1 MTGRSEA
8 LTAGLARLVGL
19 TTGLPDTSPAFPRL
33 LCKVQARLGGE
44 LELDPD
50 ERRLQAAVDRVHEAF
65 VTLSEPDK
73 AAAWRSQIARI
84 CQDTVPTFPR
94 VEVRCAM
101 VSLLVAL
108 AAPAGCPSH
117 LLPASALPASTSLLA
132 DAAVCGVGSRW
143 PAKETTSIPTGHGSD
158 FSESEDFC
166 PDEGKELHLQP
177 FSREDSGIQVDVTP
191 SEEAPSQP
199 RLRSVQWIATLSEDR
214 RWLEKSVVQQYWTA
228 PRRSAQHSCHPNA
241 SLASIWNRHVL
252 ATEPL
257 AAPRD
262 HVVLTEAQVVRETLW
277 LLSGV
282 RCLFV
287 YQLCEGKVL
296 VRPGITVSH
305 LTPSCL
311 RAVCEQFAS
320 FGQLVLRLQKF
331 VESVSRPLGP
341 RAGPWVG
348 PWVGAHLQGPLTP
361 GPHGP
366 GGPLGWERPAED
378 SAPCRTYQALAWAL
392 ARYLQGFKRQLADVE
407 RRAICQER
415 AVTLAMLQ
423 AELAGRFAELRAL
436 RRAFAVGV
444 REVPPDVPHVV
455 KASHLLNT
463 LLHAVLA
470 GDALGEAAD
479 SSGQLLLWL
488 WLQTVRPYI
497 EIIDD
502 WITLG
507 RLHDPSREFI
517 IQRNDAE
524 RVARRDFWFSTYTLY
539 CVCER
544 NGAAGGVRRT
554 PTGGPEALDEPTMA
568 AFLRPVLKQLILA
581 GKSTQLLHGPGLGGP
596 TQPPHGWDRGSL
608 YTQFCE
614 GLEPHLSAPGRHGCC
629 TPCGTEPACGGTGPG
644 DGEEVP
650 GALRVHM
657 QAEHRDPLLEINFSR
672 MFLVERSSSAAWDE
686 CNGNTARGGAEE
698 ADEPPRLR
706 WPLLQALQRSLY
718 GRVEQRY
725 RACCG
730 QLMATLKSHCR
741 LLSHV
746 KAMRSYFLMEAGD
759 TMHAFCTALFCCDAT
774 SWTQPDVLVAQLQH
788 ALATHRTC
796 HASRLSVSVRKQ
808 SRFQKRSLV
817 HALDG
822 LRLHYKVPWPLDI
835 VISNEDQALY
845 NDIFLFLLKVK
856 WAKCSLEQLRFK
868 DLQETK
874 CKQQLQQASH
884 ERVVTEKGSGSG
896 SCGGG
901 IVAARVQGGTWR
913 PRDAGSQCRLAP
925 SPSRIASS
933 GRDQSLA
940 PHRMYLLRIRILHFV
955 NSLHGYLLH
964 KVLHGTWREFESEL
978 GAAADLDQLI
988 HVHAR
993 YLAALSSCCLLTQGL
1008 EVLREALFRVLDVGL
1023 QFAACWKGGPNT
1035 PRLGCVLQL
1044 ESGFNCSRSTFLNT
1058 LNQAVCQGR
1067 HPLLESMAQAVCG

>member
-1 MTGRSEA
+1 
-8 LTAGLARLVGL
+8 
-19 TTGLPDTSPAFPRL
+19 
-33 LCKVQARLGGE
+33 
-44 LELDPD
+44 
-50 ERRLQAAVDRVHEAF
+50 
-65 VTLSEPDK
+65 
-73 AAAWRSQIARI
+73 
-84 CQDTVPTFPR
+84 
-94 VEVRCAM
+94 
-101 VSLLVAL
+101 
-108 AAPAGCPSH
+108 
-117 LLPASALPASTSLLA
+117 
-132 DAAVCGVGSRW
+132 
-143 PAKETTSIPTGHGSD
+143 
-158 FSESEDFC
+158 
-166 PDEGKELHLQP
+166 QP

-341 RAGPWVG
+341 RAGPW
-348 PWVGAHLQGPLTP
+348 
-361 GPHGP
+361 
-366 GGPLGWERPAED
+366 RPAED

-392 ARYLQGFKRQLADVE
+392 ARYLQGFKRQLANVE

-596 TQPPHGWDRGSL
+596 TQPPHVSLCWDRGSL

-672 MFLVERSSSAAWDE
+672 CPPSSYY
-686 CNGNTARGGAEE
+686 NIF
-698 ADEPPRLR
+698 PRVDR
-706 WPLLQALQRSLY
+706 KSDRAVWCWLLNVLALQRSLY

-741 LLSHV
+741 SLLSHV

-868 DLQETK
+868 
-874 CKQQLQQASH
+874 
-884 ERVVTEKGSGSG
+884 
-896 SCGGG
+896 
-901 IVAARVQGGTWR
+901 ARVQGGTWR

-1035 PRLGCVLQL
+1035 PRWLGCVLQL

-1067 HPLLESMAQAVCG
+1067 HP